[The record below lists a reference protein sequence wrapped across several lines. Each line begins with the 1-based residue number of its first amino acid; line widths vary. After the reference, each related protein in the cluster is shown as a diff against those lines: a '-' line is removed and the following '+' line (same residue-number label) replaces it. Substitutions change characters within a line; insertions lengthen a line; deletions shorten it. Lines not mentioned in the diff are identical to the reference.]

1 MRISD
6 WSSDVCSSDLG
17 FIAKKAAEGGLG
29 DVSLAKAICLPETR
43 LDAACLAWDIA
54 RTRGIASSEIP
65 QLDNI
70 AKEMVVMENEGEAG
84 STVRLARL
92 ARAIQRGPRHGRSE
106 EHTSELQSLIRLSYA
121 VF

>member
-17 FIAKKAAEGGLG
+17 FIAKKASEGGLG

-84 STVRLARL
+84 SSISLARL
-92 ARAIQRGPRHGRSE
+92 GRDRK
-106 EHTSELQSLIRLSYA
+106 HTRLKSSQQYEDRMS
-121 VF
+121 VHSRK